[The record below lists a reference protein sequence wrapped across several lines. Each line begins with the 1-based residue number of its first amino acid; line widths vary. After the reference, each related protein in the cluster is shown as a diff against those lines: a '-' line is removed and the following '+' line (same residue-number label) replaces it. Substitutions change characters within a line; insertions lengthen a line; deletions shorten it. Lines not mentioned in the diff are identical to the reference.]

1 MQQMKNFLKN
11 KTIFFSAYGL
21 AVVGGLFAAVG
32 AGFADSASTW
42 SGLLALYISGL
53 LLPIVIRRDKWVV
66 YYFLAYVG
74 VSSVYYLGFFIISLV
89 VSGFEPL
96 ETVGYAIAFLS
107 NLVLLGHILLTFKTF
122 EKPGERPP
130 AITDTALISYYTI
143 AGGAI
148 SYLLLSFVDF
158 AGKPAVQDFL
168 ALNVAMAIFGL
179 VFLVFVILKI
189 VNYFGADRHKIVGL
203 TLGVVIS
210 LLFILA
216 HSVQLFEPVEE
227 FSIDARFRLSSGQI
241 KARNIEGGVSIYEPN
256 PRAHKAIQI
265 IGIDQ
270 QTVNEYQG
278 YPFSWK
284 YYARLLRAVEGSQLN
299 TVMFDI
305 FFLDETKDNYGL
317 RELSEKLQYKVLQ
330 AQSKGLKN
338 GVTLTKEEIKNAR
351 AYLSTEMKKNG
362 KVVVDYPFETTPMDP
377 RILES
382 DWMQER
388 LKYLDRSVVENVV
401 ATPYMQ
407 DLEWVDHPEP
417 PIARIGKVIKG
428 MGYANIR
435 KNERGVN
442 RKMPM
447 VIKWRGKLYPS
458 IDLILVARYYGIDL
472 KKDVE
477 VKLGSYIKLM
487 NIPEKTVQIGVTGK
501 PADVMVKPNKERT
514 IIIPIDEEG
523 FMYINFIGGP
533 WSFPAES
540 FAEIANSDRGD
551 YGFSNP
557 DYFRDKILL
566 TAMYYATGVAKDIHT
581 SPFGDMAGIEHH
593 ANAINTILQQDFVYF
608 AGNGLNYLIY
618 IIIGLFV
625 GFIVPR
631 LSLGKSLAI
640 VMLFSI
646 LFMVEVFFVF
656 NTLNYVHIF
665 FTPYIEIALVL
676 IAIVAYR
683 GLTEEENV
691 KYIRS
696 TFSKFVSKD
705 VVNELLA
712 NPESLK
718 LGGEKKEITV
728 FFSDIRGFTTISE
741 SLNPEEL
748 VSLLND
754 YLSKMTEIV
763 LEYKGTVDK
772 YMGDAIMAFWGA
784 PVHNPEHPYL
794 ACLASIKQIEEL
806 EVLHEKWEAEGK
818 PSINIGIG
826 LNTGDAVVGNMG
838 SSHRMDYTVMGDT
851 INLGSRLE
859 GTNKFYATR
868 IIISEYTYEKVKD
881 RVYVRELDL
890 IRVKGKHEP
899 VRIYELLDVVNRE
912 DFETYRVHE
921 E

>member
-1 MQQMKNFLKN
+1 MSAVKQFVKN
-11 KTIFFSAYGL
+11 KIFLYVSYALAILAPIIAAFLVHFS
-21 AVVGGLFAAVG
+21 
-32 AGFADSASTW
+32 DSASSW
-42 SGLLALYISGL
+42 SGLVALYFYGL
-53 LLPIVIRRDKWVV
+53 FLPMILRRSKWVV
-66 YYFLAYVG
+66 YYVLVFSGIGILYFLFFTVLSFPVKGFLFGESICYILALVG
-74 VSSVYYLGFFIISLV
+74 NAGVFS
-89 VSGFEPL
+89 
-96 ETVGYAIAFLS
+96 
-107 NLVLLGHILLTFKTF
+107 HILLTISTF
-122 EKPGERPP
+122 EKPEERPP
-130 AITDTALISYYTI
+130 AISDTALVSYYTI
-143 AGGAI
+143 GWGIVGYILLSIIDLGSMPTLADFLLLAI
-148 SYLLLSFVDF
+148 S
-158 AGKPAVQDFL
+158 L
-168 ALNVAMAIFGL
+168 AIIGF
-179 VFLVFVILKI
+179 VFLIFVILKI
-189 VNYFGADRHKIVGL
+189 VNYFGADRHKVVGL

-210 LLFILA
+210 LLFILT
-216 HSVQLFEPVEE
+216 HIVGLFEPIEE
-227 FSIDARFRLSSGQI
+227 FSIDARFRLSAGQI
-241 KARNIEGGVSIYEPN
+241 QAKNIDAGVSLYEPN

-270 QTVNEYQG
+270 QTVNAYEG

-284 YYARLLRAVEGSQLN
+284 YYAKLLQAMEGSKLN

-305 FFLDETKDNYGL
+305 FFLDESKDNYGL
-317 RELSEKLQYKVLQ
+317 RELAESLQYQILQ
-330 AQSKGLKN
+330 AQATGKN
-338 GVTLTKEEIKNAR
+338 ITLTKAQIKKAR

-362 KVVVDYPFETTPMDP
+362 KVVVDYPFETSPMDP

-388 LKYLDRSVVENVV
+388 LKYLNKYVIQNVV
-401 ATPYMQ
+401 PTPYMTAQ
-407 DLEWVDHPEP
+407 EWVDHPEP
-417 PIARIGKVIKG
+417 PIARIGKVLKG
-428 MGYANIR
+428 MGFANIR

-442 RKMPM
+442 RKMPL

-458 IDLILVARYYGIDL
+458 IDLMLVCRYYGIDVT
-472 KKDVE
+472 KDVE

-487 NIPEKTVQIGVTGK
+487 NIPKKQVQIGVTGE
-501 PADVMVKPNKERT
+501 PEDVMVKPNEKRT

-540 FAEIANSDRGD
+540 FVDIASSERGD

-566 TAMYYATGVAKDIHT
+566 VAMYYATGVAKDIHT
-581 SPFGDMAGIEHH
+581 SPFGDMACIGHH
-593 ANAINTILQQDFVYF
+593 ANALNTILQQDFIYF
-608 AGNGLNYLIY
+608 AKDWVNFLIY
-618 IIIGLFV
+618 IFIGLFV
-625 GFIVPR
+625 GLIVPR
-631 LSLGKSLAI
+631 VSLGKAMGI
-640 VMLFSI
+640 VSVFAVAFL
-646 LFMVEVFFVF
+646 VEVFFVF
-656 NTLNYVHIF
+656 NSLNYVHIF
-665 FTPYIEIALVL
+665 FTPYIEMALVT

-748 VSLLND
+748 VSLLNE
-754 YLSKMTEIV
+754 YLSTMTEIV
-763 LEYKGTVDK
+763 LMYKGTVDK

-784 PVHNPEHPYL
+784 PVHNPDHPYL
-794 ACLASIKQIEEL
+794 ACLASLKQIEEL
-806 EVLHEKWEAEGK
+806 QVLQEKWKSEGK
-818 PSINIGIG
+818 PPIDIGIG

-859 GTNKFYATR
+859 GTNKVYKTR
-868 IIISEYTYEKVKD
+868 IIISEYTYERVKD
-881 RVYVRELDL
+881 KVYARELDL

-912 DFETYRVHE
+912 DFETYKVHE